1 MPALPPVP
9 NVLRAD
15 LQFSIPSAGLI
26 HTRFLFRYSGGPPN
40 SSDATNLAADIYSPA
55 SAFHTFYDTETTLQG
70 VEVTDLS
77 SPSGGQGVHAQA
89 TVGTEAGGLLTG
101 GTAVLVNYL
110 IARRY
115 RGGKPRSYFPFFTT
129 SDLANRDAWA
139 AGSTSAFD
147 SALATFFGAVIGTVA
162 GTTTITDHVN
172 VSYYDGFTVVTNP
185 VTGRAR
191 NVPKVRT
198 TPLVDVISSF
208 AVSPRPASQRRRN

>member
-1 MPALPPVP
+1 MPALPSVP

-15 LQFSIPSAGLI
+15 LQFSIPSAGVI
-26 HTRFLFRYSGGPPN
+26 HTRFMFRYSGGPPN
-40 SSDATNLAADIYSPA
+40 STDATNLAADIYSPA
-55 SAFHTFYDTETTLQG
+55 AAMASFWDAETGLEG

-89 TVGTEAGGLLTG
+89 TVGTRAGGELTG

-115 RGGKPRSYFPFFTT
+115 RGGKPRSYLPWFTS
-129 SDLANRDAWA
+129 SDLANRDAWVS
-139 AGSTSAFD
+139 GSLTALD
-147 SALATFFGAVIGTVA
+147 SALSTFFAAVIGLNS
-162 GTTTITDHVN
+162 GTTTIEDHVN
-172 VSYYDGFTVVTNP
+172 VSYYEGFTVVTNP

-198 TPLVDVISSF
+198 TPEVDVITSF